1 MLTWLGEEEAA
12 KKLMDVVEAVTE
24 RGIMTKDLGG
34 SAGTQEVTD
43 AVCAELEKVFGVAP
57 MKKA

>member
-1 MLTWLGEEEAA
+1 
-12 KKLMDVVEAVTE
+12 
-24 RGIMTKDLGG
+24 LGG